1 MPHGSRPDFD
11 ALAAEAGALLA
22 QYLRLP
28 TVNPPGNETVAA
40 RWLEEVLAADGI
52 ESQIFESSPGRGNL
66 YARLPGDG
74 SKGALILLSHS
85 DVVPAT
91 PEAWTVDPF
100 GGVVRD
106 GHVWGRGAL
115 DMKGMGIVEVVTLL
129 AFRRRGVPL
138 ARDLV
143 LIVNADEE
151 GGSTGAAWLAREK
164 AALIVDA
171 ELLLNEGGSNRVAD
185 DGRTVY
191 YGLAVTE
198 KLPFWLRLTARGTP
212 GHASQPMPDNPVA
225 RLVRALARVAEWQ
238 TPLQLTPPAERYLRD
253 VATRE
258 PDPVRRAWLADPAA
272 ALATPDG
279 TAFLTGD
286 RYHNA
291 ILRNTVSIT
300 GLTGSGKTN
309 VIPPL
314 ATAEIDVR
322 LLPGVDPESFMAEL
336 RGIIADS
343 AIEIEPLRDVR
354 PATSSPLEGELVD
367 AVRAAVEAME
377 PGALL
382 TTPMLAGYT
391 DSPHY
396 RALGIHA
403 YGMSPFRVTM
413 AEMGGVHGNDERVS
427 LENLRFGVEYL
438 YRIVE
443 RVAGADGR

>member
-1 MPHGSRPDFD
+1 MTHPSAPDFD
-11 ALAAEAGALLA
+11 ALAAEAGALLSE
-22 QYLRLP
+22 YLRLP

-40 RWLEEVLAADGI
+40 RWVAQVLERDGI
-52 ESQIFESSPGRGNL
+52 ASEIFESSPGRGNL
-66 YARLPGDG
+66 YARLRGTG
-74 SKGALILLSHS
+74 AKSALILLSHS

-91 PEAWTVDPF
+91 PEAWSVDPF
-100 GGVVRD
+100 AGAIRD
-106 GHVWGRGAL
+106 GYVWGRGAL
-115 DMKGMGIVEVVTLL
+115 DMKGMGIVEIMTLL

-138 ARDLV
+138 ARDLI

-151 GGSTGAAWLAREK
+151 GGSTGAAWFAREK
-164 AALIVDA
+164 ASLIADA

-185 DGRTVY
+185 DGSTVY

-212 GHASQPMPDNPVA
+212 GHASQPLRGNAVT
-225 RLVRALARVAEWQ
+225 RLVRALARVAEWE
-238 TPLQLTPPAERYLRD
+238 TPLQLTAPAERYLRD
-253 VATRE
+253 LASRE
-258 PDPVRRAWLADPAA
+258 SDPARHAWLSDPAA
-272 ALATPDG
+272 ALATRDG
-279 TAFLTGD
+279 AAFLTGD

-300 GLTGSGKTN
+300 GLTGSDKTN
-309 VIPPL
+309 VIPPI
-314 ATAEIDVR
+314 ATAELDVR
-322 LLPGVDPESFMAEL
+322 LLPGVEPEAFLAEL
-336 RGIIADS
+336 RAIIADD

-354 PATSSPLEGELVD
+354 PATSSPLDGELVD
-367 AVRAAVEAME
+367 SVRAAVEAME

-413 AEMGGVHGNDERVS
+413 KEMGGVHGNDERVS
-427 LENLRFGVEYL
+427 VENLRFGVEYL

-443 RVAGADGR
+443 RACG